1 MNTKGGMGF
10 TMSSDRWR
18 EDRGPWNYFEFR
30 PFRANRAIN
39 VFLREKSF
47 SQRTIKSSGSPSTAH
62 PRPRNKLLSLVKFLI
77 GNLLKWISEEIPRHT
92 VHFLRSPVGRVSIN
106 FFFIAKASDRET
118 DKEGLAL
125 KSKALPF
132 TPQRIIPLLT
142 TPPSLTANF
151 NLNLIFPC
159 YFHSCKFRLHPC
171 FGRGFDPK

>member
-1 MNTKGGMGF
+1 MINNVKIIF
-10 TMSSDRWR
+10 RLRKAVRSF
-18 EDRGPWNYFEFR
+18 FERNPFPKERLKAAASPRR
-30 PFRANRAIN
+30 PTPAPEIN
-39 VFLREKSF
+39 S
-47 SQRTIKSSGSPSTAH
+47 
-62 PRPRNKLLSLVKFLI
+62 LSLVKFLI
-77 GNLLKWISEEIPRHT
+77 GNLLKWISEEIPGHT

-125 KSKALPF
+125 KSKAPSF

-171 FGRGFDPK
+171 FGKRF